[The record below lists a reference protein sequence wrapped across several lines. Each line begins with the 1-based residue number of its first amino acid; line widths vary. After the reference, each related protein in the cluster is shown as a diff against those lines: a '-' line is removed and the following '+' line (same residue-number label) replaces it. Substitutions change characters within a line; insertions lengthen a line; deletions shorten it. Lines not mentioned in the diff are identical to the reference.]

1 MNLIAAFPGRELTK
15 MPTRQDWNIGLFHEH
30 ISRLEVLG
38 VVEKSSP
45 HGGIAFK
52 FTERGSLVY
61 KLCGLMADLQLP
73 IDIHAALFLSS
84 IRYPRRGRSLD
95 KNCQRLIIRLACI
108 MVVQPHAFC
117 LLKKLYRE
125 ATPAE
130 VAAAVEGVGAK
141 KASNGAA
148 WIALGN
154 WQKFQKTNSFAS
166 SSDGPAQVSNGLFS
180 ISRQWGSR
188 ILNATNL
195 LEGFFGLSSVL
206 DELEETRASDEQLE
220 DIEVEMMWAWLHGT
234 AYFDCSNSAS
244 TVDILSGKMLF
255 SFEQE
260 LLDIEKKRQ
269 IHTGGGFLAI
279 YSDLELVTVNEQ
291 KGLHAQSMTVIPMK
305 LYSEVTEAFGIK
317 YPIMVHSTYV
327 GLES

>member
-1 MNLIAAFPGRELTK
+1 
-15 MPTRQDWNIGLFHEH
+15 
-30 ISRLEVLG
+30 
-38 VVEKSSP
+38 
-45 HGGIAFK
+45 
-52 FTERGSLVY
+52 
-61 KLCGLMADLQLP
+61 
-73 IDIHAALFLSS
+73 
-84 IRYPRRGRSLD
+84 
-95 KNCQRLIIRLACI
+95 

-148 WIALGN
+148 WIVLGN

-244 TVDILSGKMLF
+244 TVDILSEKMLF

-291 KGLHAQSMTVIPMK
+291 KGLHAQSITVIPMK
-305 LYSEVTEAFGIK
+305 LYGEVTEAFGIK